1 MPKTL
6 PPGATLDAPTESAD
20 PWRGCAAATD
30 AVWPGLVRISLTGG
44 RLARVLYEAEPRC
57 LDGGLANVLWSSPS
71 GDTVLGTVSYATGPS
86 TGYSAIVL
94 YRHGTVTTLSW
105 PGAVSMLLAG
115 RTAF

>member
-1 MPKTL
+1 
-6 PPGATLDAPTESAD
+6 
-20 PWRGCAAATD
+20 
-30 AVWPGLVRISLTGG
+30 
-44 RLARVLYEAEPRC
+44 
-57 LDGGLANVLWSSPS
+57 LWSSPS